1 MRALVISDT
10 HFGAWTGRDLLREEL
25 FLERLAPQLEGIDE
39 LIFLGDLFDFLF
51 GSVGDAVDA
60 SDGLLRLIAEKL
72 PGKRL
77 VFLAGNHDHHL
88 VHRDAEN
95 RLEAQLAAGFSPPDL
110 AEAHRLPSDGEA
122 RAGPGF
128 FRSFLTRRLPGVEVA
143 IAYPTYSFAGV
154 LCTHGHYLD
163 PHARLVGS
171 RGDRLLTRTLW
182 GIATGGPEQPKTI
195 EDYESVITLLTEWLY
210 IAAQMP
216 HGTHAQQNV
225 FRAVQRVGR
234 LGSALGLPLRGARR
248 LAAELRDRGTG
259 GEALSGALPSEEHFD
274 AVVQAEA
281 ERQRREQPAPAAAW
295 PHPAYPAA
303 SVVSPSDPSE
313 HALEAFARVVENLGW
328 GGESDKIVFAHTH
341 QPLACV
347 QSSDDSRIRYWNTG
361 SWIYEPDLGSRQA
374 YARYLRYAWPGTAVV
389 IDDEEPE
396 PRLLELLADLNP
408 LNGGRGLPGA

>member
-1 MRALVISDT
+1 LSAALVISDT
-10 HFGAWTGRDLLREEL
+10 HFGAWTGRDLLREDF
-25 FLERLAPQLEGIDE
+25 FLERLAPALEGIDE

-51 GSVGDAVDA
+51 GSVGEAVDA
-60 SDGLLRLIAEKL
+60 SDGLLRLIAERL

-110 AEAHRLPSDGEA
+110 AEAHRLSNDEEA
-122 RAGPGF
+122 RPGPGY
-128 FRSFLTRRLPGVEVA
+128 FRSFLTRRLPGVEVE

-163 PHARLVGS
+163 PHARFAGS
-171 RGDRLLTRTLW
+171 RGDRLLTRALW

-234 LGSALGLPLRGARR
+234 IGATLGLPLRGAKR
-248 LAAELRDRGTG
+248 LAAELRDRGV
-259 GEALSGALPSEEHFD
+259 GEDVAGEALPSEEHFD
-274 AVVQAEA
+274 AVVRAET
-281 ERQRREQPAPAAAW
+281 ERQRREQPAAGAAW
-295 PHPAYPAA
+295 PRPAYPAA
-303 SVVSPSDPSE
+303 GVISPSDPSE
-313 HALEAFARVVENLGW
+313 AALEAFARVVANLGW
-328 GGESDKIVFAHTH
+328 AERSDKIVFAHTH

-347 QSSDDSRIRYWNTG
+347 NSCADQRTRYWNTG

-389 IDDEEPE
+389 IDDEAPE

-408 LNGGRGLPGA
+408 LAGGAGLPS

>member
-10 HFGAWTGRDLLREEL
+10 HFGAWTGRDLLREER

-51 GSVGDAVDA
+51 GSVGEAVDA
-60 SDGLLRLIAEKL
+60 SAGLLQLIAERL

-88 VHRDAEN
+88 VHRDFEN
-95 RLEAQLAAGFSPPDL
+95 RLEAQLAAGRAPLLSGEPAPVSGSP
-110 AEAHRLPSDGEA
+110 
-122 RAGPGF
+122 GPGF
-128 FRSFLTRRLPGVEVA
+128 FRSFLARRLPGVEVE
-143 IAYPTYSFAGV
+143 IAYPAYEFGGV

-163 PHARLVGS
+163 PHACLGGS
-171 RGDRLLTRTLW
+171 RGDRLLTRILW
-182 GIATGGPEQPKTI
+182 GIATGGPEDPKTI
-195 EDYESVITLLTEWLY
+195 ADYESTITLLTEWLY

-225 FRAVQRVGR
+225 FRAVQRAGK
-234 LGSALGLPLRGARR
+234 LGAAFGAPVRGVKR
-248 LAAELRDRGTG
+248 LAAELRDRGLGDGDAATH
-259 GEALSGALPSEEHFD
+259 LPSEAHFD
-274 AVVQAEA
+274 SVVRAEA
-281 ERQRREQPAPAAAW
+281 ERQRREQPAPQAAW

-303 SVVSPSDPSE
+303 SVISPSDPSE
-313 HALEAFARVVENLGW
+313 HALEAFAKVAANLGW
-328 GGESDKIVFAHTH
+328 DKEAEQIVFAHTH
-341 QPLACV
+341 QPLAGVRCGTGA
-347 QSSDDSRIRYWNTG
+347 RTRYWNTG

-374 YARYLRYAWPGTAVV
+374 YARYLRYAWPGTAIV

-408 LNGGRGLPGA
+408 LRGGAGLPHPA